1 MKNVIYPDSSELV
14 GLLADTIPPAL
25 KQLVMRSVRTAEIRE
40 VNGGESKQRT
50 SSSHASYCDLCNS
63 IAQNKVSARTNK
75 HYLTFCSTACAE
87 EWKRQEEVA

>member
-50 SSSHASYCDLCNS
+50 
-63 IAQNKVSARTNK
+63 NK

>member
-40 VNGGESKQRT
+40 VNGGESERRT

-63 IAQNKVSARTNK
+63 IVQSKVSARPDK
-75 HYLTFCSTACAE
+75 YYLTFCSTNCAE
-87 EWKRQEEVA
+87 EWDQQEEEA